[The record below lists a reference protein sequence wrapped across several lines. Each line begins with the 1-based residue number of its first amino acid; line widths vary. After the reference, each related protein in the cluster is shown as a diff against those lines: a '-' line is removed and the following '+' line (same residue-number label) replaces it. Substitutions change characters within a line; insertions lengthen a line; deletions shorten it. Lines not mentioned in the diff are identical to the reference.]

1 MHILELSL
9 PLKNP
14 VLIFSLILYITLFS
28 PILLDRLKIPHLI
41 GMILA
46 GAIVG
51 PHGFNLMTR
60 DSSIILFGTVG
71 LLYIMFLAGLE
82 IDLADFRKNSGK
94 SMVFGLFTFSI
105 PMAMGTVAGIYV
117 LGFSTVTSVLLAS
130 MFASHTLIAYP
141 IVSRFGVTR
150 NRAANIAVGGTMIT
164 DTLALI
170 VLAAVVGMVTGKVED
185 GFWLKMGASLLLF
198 GGTIV
203 LVFPAVGRFFFKRYD
218 NSIVQYNFVLAM
230 VFLGAF
236 IAEAA
241 GFEPIIGAFL
251 AGLALNRLVPRTSP
265 LMNRIEF
272 VGNAL
277 FIPFFLIG
285 VGMLIDYRA
294 FFKDGETLLVA
305 FTMTVIALVSK
316 YLAALATQKVYGF
329 SRDERR
335 LIFGLSSAQAAAT
348 LAAVLVGYNIVLET
362 GADGQQVRLL
372 SESVLNGTI
381 LMILVTCTVA
391 SFSTQQSAEA
401 IALKESTDSQSGGAV
416 SEERILIPVGYHD
429 TVEELVHLSLTVKS
443 KQNTEGLYALTV
455 IDHPGFNEKAEKKA
469 HKMLDHAQ
477 HVAAAAEV
485 DLKKLIRYDLNL
497 INGISGIVKQHKIT
511 DIILGLHHQKGISDT
526 FLGNLTE
533 GILCQCNAT
542 TMIYKSTQPL
552 STIKRDIVIVPEHAE
567 REVGFP
573 FWMTKIWNIGR
584 NTGSKLVFFAG
595 ERTSEYL
602 RELYQRYPIDAEFHV
617 FNDWDDFL
625 VLSREIKANDNLL
638 IVMSRKNR
646 LSYNRVMEKIPRYL
660 NKYFKGNN
668 FILVY
673 PMQLGV
679 DSSEEFDLWNPSFLE
694 PLMDNFARLD
704 DLGRTIVKIF
714 RHIDRKEKSK
724 DSEK

>member
-1 MHILELSL
+1 MHILELTL

-14 VLIFSLILYITLFS
+14 VLIFSLILYITLLA
-28 PILLDRLKIPHLI
+28 PIILDRLKIPHLI
-41 GMILA
+41 GMIIA

-82 IDLADFRKNSGK
+82 IDLADFRKNSDK

-105 PMAMGTVAGIYV
+105 PMILGILAGVYV
-117 LGFSTVTSVLLAS
+117 LGFSMVTSVLLAS
-130 MFASHTLIAYP
+130 MFASHTLIPYP

-150 NRAANIAVGGTMIT
+150 NRAVNIAVGGTMIT

-170 VLAAVVGMVTGKVED
+170 VLAAVVGMVTGNVTD
-185 GFWLKMGASLLLF
+185 GFWAKMAVSLLVFGSAVVLLF
-198 GGTIV
+198 PII
-203 LVFPAVGRFFFKRYD
+203 GRWFFKKFD
-218 NSIVQYNFVLAM
+218 NNVVQYNFVLAM
-230 VFLGAF
+230 VFLGGF
-236 IAEAA
+236 MAEAA

-251 AGLALNRLVPRTSP
+251 AGLSLNRLIPRTSP

-285 VGMLIDYRA
+285 VGMLINYQA
-294 FFKDGETLLVA
+294 FFKDSQTILVA
-305 FTMTVIALVSK
+305 FTMTIVALAAK
-316 YLAALATQKVYGF
+316 YLAALATQKIYGF

-335 LIFGLSSAQAAAT
+335 MIFGLSSAQAAAT
-348 LAAVLVGYNIVLET
+348 LAAVLVGYNIILET
-362 GADGQQVRLL
+362 GADGVPIRLL
-372 SESVLNGTI
+372 NESVLNGTI

-401 IALKESTDSQSGGAV
+401 IALKESTEGNASESV
-416 SEERILIPVGYHD
+416 SEERILIPIAYED
-429 TVEELVHLSLTVKS
+429 TAEELVQLSLTVKS

-455 IDHPGFNEKAEKKA
+455 IDHVSYDEKLEKKA
-469 HKMLDHAQ
+469 QKLLDKAQ

-485 DLKKLIRYDLNL
+485 GLKKLLRYDLNL
-497 INGISGIVKQHKIT
+497 VNGISGIVKQHKIT
-511 DIILGLHHQKGISDT
+511 DVILGLHHQKGISDT

-533 GILCQCNAT
+533 GILSQCNAT

-552 STIKRDIVIVPEHAE
+552 GTIKRDIIVVPEHAE

-584 NTGSKLVFFAG
+584 NTGSKLIFFAG
-595 ERTSEYL
+595 EKTMRYL
-602 RELYQRYPIDAEFHV
+602 KELHQRFPIDAEFNF
-617 FNDWDDFL
+617 FNDWEDFL
-625 VLSREIKANDNLL
+625 VLAREVKSNDNLL
-638 IVMSRKNR
+638 IIMSRKNR
-646 LSYNRVMEKIPRYL
+646 LSHNRTMEKIPRYL
-660 NKYFKGNN
+660 NKYFKENN
-668 FILVY
+668 FILIY

-679 DSSEEFDLWNPSFLE
+679 DSGDDFDLWNPSFLE
-694 PLMDNFARLD
+694 PLLDNFARLD
-704 DLGRTIVKIF
+704 DLGRTIVKLF
-714 RHIDRKEKSK
+714 RQIDDKERKKERKP
-724 DSEK
+724 